1 MTHSRNAPAY
11 IRAFKML
18 IIFSFAFAL
27 SEVHCQTRV
36 STMTLVLNDGTRI
49 LYETPPKELAHL
61 TKRLVQ
67 SWLELN
73 VCAIKAYYGRF
84 PIQELALIL
93 RPVEGSAEISY
104 GQAMPGEMPRI
115 TMYVGT
121 KADAE
126 EFRSSWV
133 MCHEMTHITFPSLER
148 EHHWLEE
155 GIATYVEPIARAMT
169 GIISVESVWFD
180 LVNKTPDAFANT
192 ESGLDGVRDFRRIY
206 WGGALFCL
214 LADIEIRRTTG
225 NNHSLQEAL
234 QAIMKQEG
242 TMNNDRDILTV
253 LRCGDKKVCGNI
265 LEKLYGKMGKEAFK
279 PNLTKLW
286 QDLGIERV
294 GETVRFRDDA
304 PLATIRKSICSR
316 LTTSC
321 NDNFL
326 QNK

>member
-1 MTHSRNAPAY
+1 MKRTGNDLSHL
-11 IRAFKML
+11 RASMMP
-18 IIFSFAFAL
+18 IIFSFVFAL
-27 SEVHCQTRV
+27 SQAQCQTKAP
-36 STMTLVLNDGTRI
+36 TTILVLSDGTRI

-84 PIQELALIL
+84 PIRELALVL

-121 KADAE
+121 KADRE
-126 EFRSSWV
+126 EFRTSWV

-180 LVNKTPDAFANT
+180 LVTKAPDAFANT
-192 ESGLDGVRDFRRIY
+192 ESGLDGAQDFRRVY

-214 LADIEIRRTTG
+214 FADIEIRRATG
-225 NNHSLQEAL
+225 NEHSLQEAL
-234 QAIMKQEG
+234 QAIMIQEG
-242 TMNNDRDILTV
+242 TMNNDRDILSV
-253 LRCGDKKVCGNI
+253 LRCGDKKVGGNI
-265 LEKLYGKMGKEAFK
+265 LEKLYGKMGKGAFK
-279 PNLTKLW
+279 PNLIKLW

-294 GETVRFRDDA
+294 GGTVRFRDDA
-304 PLATIRKSICSR
+304 PLAAIRKSICSR
-316 LTTSC
+316 ISSSC
-321 NDNFL
+321 NDAFL
-326 QNK
+326 EKK